1 MKLFSIVSL
10 MDVSFSKGE
19 ERQEAGKHRLLG
31 AQPAP
36 LHTMVGAVFP
46 VSGQILPMPCCFKP
60 KLPSKYVRKR
70 VNSGFNSF
78 RGALKMN

>member
-1 MKLFSIVSL
+1 MIFFSIVGL

-19 ERQEAGKHRLLG
+19 ERQEAGSTRLLG

-46 VSGQILPMPCCFKP
+46 VSGQMLRMPCFFKP
-60 KLPSKYVRKR
+60 NLPSKYARKR
-70 VNSGFNSF
+70 VNPGFNSF
-78 RGALKMN
+78 R